1 MHTYK
6 KRERWLSGRK
16 RTIRNRL
23 IGNYSWVRIP
33 PSPFLRIIWHG
44 WSYMHRKDF
53 NLKSVIYKV
62 FFTYLIVYFL
72 ALIFRYNYDI
82 ESLLVNIQYK
92 YLIILNIISIFFGLP
107 LSIIFDFTLIKVI
120 GLNYVLFFSPTLTI
134 LSVIQVLILRKIKF
148 KFSKNILFLKK
159 TENNNMYK
167 FFKNVTFR
175 SFYILIIRSFPIL
188 PHVLGSYIIASTK
201 IRKKIILLNTFLG
214 SVFYYISLFLIITN
228 V

>member
-1 MHTYK
+1 MY
-6 KRERWLSGRK
+6 
-16 RTIRNRL
+16 RNKL
-23 IGNYSWVRIP
+23 N
-33 PSPFLRIIWHG
+33 F
-44 WSYMHRKDF
+44 
-53 NLKSVIYKV
+53 KSVILKV
-62 FFTYLIVYFL
+62 IFIYFVVYLL
-72 ALIFRYNYDI
+72 ALLFRYNYDI
-82 ESLLVNIQYK
+82 ESLLNNIQYK
-92 YLIILNIISIFFGLP
+92 YLILLNIISIFLGLP